1 GAGVRRLADDA
12 EEASGGM
19 NWFAEVLTRARTPLA
34 ELSEAALEAFD
45 AMQGINSVDREID
58 TSSIDKTAESL
69 RKAKEQALAFQGA
82 LDLEGSRASGLGR
95 WMMETFV
102 RSEQVKVSYLEQ
114 KVALQ
119 SLMQSYESGSMTT
132 EQFARSAASARRNL
146 DLLDDSDLSGLE
158 SAIEAA
164 NQKMRQMGDSTRSTL
179 EGLQM
184 ELLQLKGTEE
194 EIEK

>member
-1 GAGVRRLADDA
+1 STRAVKEQGAALAESAAAAGAGVRRLADDA

-114 KVALQ
+114 KVAL
-119 SLMQSYESGSMTT
+119 
-132 EQFARSAASARRNL
+132 
-146 DLLDDSDLSGLE
+146 
-158 SAIEAA
+158 
-164 NQKMRQMGDSTRSTL
+164 
-179 EGLQM
+179 
-184 ELLQLKGTEE
+184 
-194 EIEK
+194 